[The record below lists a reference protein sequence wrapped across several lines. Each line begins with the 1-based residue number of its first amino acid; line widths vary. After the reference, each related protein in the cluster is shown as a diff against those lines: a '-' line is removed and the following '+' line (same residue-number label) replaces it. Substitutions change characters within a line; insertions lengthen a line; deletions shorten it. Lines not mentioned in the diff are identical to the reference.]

1 MKLGKKVAGTL
12 AISLIATMTVPA
24 FAHVSAMHSVH
35 GFEAGFAHPFMG
47 LDHLLAMLAVG
58 IWAAQQRGTSLW
70 LLPVVF
76 PLAMTA
82 GAMMG
87 INAMALPF
95 VEPGIAVSV
104 LVLGLLIASTAKLPK
119 FMSVGLVSMFA
130 IAHGYAHGIE
140 MGAGDSA
147 IEFGA
152 GFILAT
158 VLLHATGLIAAL
170 SANRYLNNAVNRIAG
185 VSIAMVGM
193 FFVSALV

>member
-1 MKLGKKVAGTL
+1 MKLHQKMIGML
-12 AISLIATMTVPA
+12 AMSLLTTVVTPA

-58 IWAAQQRGTSLW
+58 IWAAQQRGISLW
-70 LLPVVF
+70 LLPAVF
-76 PLAMTA
+76 PMAMAA

-87 INAMALPF
+87 INGMPLPF

-104 LVLGLLIASTAKLPK
+104 LVLGLLIASTAKLPM
-119 FMSVGLVSMFA
+119 FMSIGLVSIFA

-140 MGAGDSA
+140 MGARDAA

-158 VLLHATGLIAAL
+158 LLLHATGLIAAL
-170 SANRYLNNAVNRIAG
+170 SANRHLNKAVNRIVG
-185 VSIAMVGM
+185 GSIAVVGM